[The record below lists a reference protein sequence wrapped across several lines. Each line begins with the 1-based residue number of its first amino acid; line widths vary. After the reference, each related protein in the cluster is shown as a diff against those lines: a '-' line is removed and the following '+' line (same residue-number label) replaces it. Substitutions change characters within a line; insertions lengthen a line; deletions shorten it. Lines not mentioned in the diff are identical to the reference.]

1 MQWCEPSET
10 QEVWLLLGWDILLSP
25 GEEPEDEVENLPAQ
39 GQQCR
44 VGTHQQVFKES
55 ISHFRII
62 AENHAGRDS
71 RGETADLQH
80 FREIPSLWKNWDLA
94 GVRGGRWEQMAAQ
107 LLAARVCAWINSCG
121 FFMEGHLQLNRS
133 YGQTIKKLYSQEGI
147 SNWKRKTR

>member
-1 MQWCEPSET
+1 M
-10 QEVWLLLGWDILLSP
+10 LLSP

-62 AENHAGRDS
+62 AENRTGRDS

-80 FREIPSLWKNWDLA
+80 FREIPSL
-94 GVRGGRWEQMAAQ
+94 
-107 LLAARVCAWINSCG
+107 
-121 FFMEGHLQLNRS
+121 
-133 YGQTIKKLYSQEGI
+133 
-147 SNWKRKTR
+147 